1 MHCSQ
6 CRVLFVLLGI
16 IVMSH
21 IFVLILPCVQFFTG
35 ESIFLYVNVILCRNL
50 LPSLVKESAEAA
62 SSSEGPLFPCQCAQ
76 HKGVLFGM
84 SSGRMW
90 PVQTHCLPHGCWWW
104 LEQAPEREVS
114 ETKSPGRVWS
124 CFMFCYSMSAAR
136 RVMIE
141 QIDWSRGCNCRG
153 FGSGRRKGYP
163 ELDPHK
169 KFHTVACLSTSLWE
183 NCSCLYWCK
192 ADAGFLCAQ
201 KMQILKCCP

>member
-1 MHCSQ
+1 MPEKVSRPPICQATHTCSVPIVTHFNPSDWDMHCSQ

-90 PVQTHCLPHGCWWW
+90 PVQTHCLPHGCW
-104 LEQAPEREVS
+104 
-114 ETKSPGRVWS
+114 
-124 CFMFCYSMSAAR
+124 
-136 RVMIE
+136 
-141 QIDWSRGCNCRG
+141 
-153 FGSGRRKGYP
+153 
-163 ELDPHK
+163 
-169 KFHTVACLSTSLWE
+169 
-183 NCSCLYWCK
+183 
-192 ADAGFLCAQ
+192 
-201 KMQILKCCP
+201 